1 MDRKPNKLFIRL
13 ALCAVLFLSLHISV
27 TAQPDG
33 DSPVDHMNYL
43 GSLEEN
49 LSRKYLSYMSEVAH
63 GNRARKMEKRRAE
76 LLTSVNDAIRDG
88 SRLKPYKGDA
98 SLRDAYKGY
107 WTVLL
112 SIFKEDYA
120 KLVNLE
126 EVAEQSYDEME
137 AFLMIQEKA
146 GQKLHDAYG
155 KVQTAYETF
164 AGRHHV
170 RLSEGQTSKLSQRLD
185 QAGKVNG
192 YMNKVYLLFFK
203 SHVQEEMMFKA
214 MAKNDVNGVE
224 QSKNSMAK
232 FSAEGLLKLDTIKPF
247 NGDGSLLT
255 ACRKV
260 LEFQKDEAEN
270 KAVYMTEFLIKKE
283 DFDKIKKA
291 FDAKPANK
299 RAQADVDAYNKAI
312 DDYNKAV
319 NAYNKTNDALNSTRT
334 KVITHWETTRKQFMH
349 QHVPYKL

>member
-1 MDRKPNKLFIRL
+1 MRL
-13 ALCAVLFLSLHISV
+13 LIYTSLFLSLCVSLS
-27 TAQPDG
+27 AQPAG

-63 GNRARKMEKRRAE
+63 GSRARKMEKRRAE
-76 LLTSVNDAIRDG
+76 LLTSVNEAIREG
-88 SRLKPYKGDA
+88 GKLKPYKGDA

-112 SIFKEDYA
+112 NIFKEDYA

-146 GQKLHDAYG
+146 GQKVHEAYG
-155 KVQTAYETF
+155 KIQTAYETF
-164 AGRHHV
+164 AARHNV
-170 RLSEGQTSKLSQRLD
+170 RLTEGEKSKLTQRLD
-185 QAGKVNG
+185 QTGRVNG

-232 FSAEGLLKLDTIKPF
+232 FSAEGLLKLDTLKPF

-270 KAVYMTEFLIKKE
+270 KADYMTEFLIKKE
-283 DFDKIKKA
+283 DFEKIKKA

-299 RAQADVDAYNKAI
+299 RVQSDVDTYNKAI

-319 NAYNKTNDALNSTRT
+319 NAYNKTNDALNSSRT
-334 KVITHWETTRKQFMH
+334 KVISHWENTRKQFMH